1 MTALK
6 TVAEWLLVTFRE
18 RWCHQIV
25 KISPF
30 PSFPKREI
38 DPPFGKGGLELKVN
52 YHRPVGGFA
61 RRDYFITTNNETYMV
76 WGSAPISLSVVRRLL
91 ISSGRHPTEA
101 ILLITIFFSL

>member
-25 KISPF
+25 KISPY
-30 PSFPKREI
+30 PSFPKR
-38 DPPFGKGGLELKVN
+38 GN
-52 YHRPVGGFA
+52 R
-61 RRDYFITTNNETYMV
+61 
-76 WGSAPISLSVVRRLL
+76 SSLWKREVRRGLMK
-91 ISSGRHPTEA
+91 INIINISGRHPTEA